1 MSRRSFCYADA
12 VSRELCPRFHL
23 AVELVGSRWTGAVL
37 QLLLSGPARFAE
49 LRASIPHI
57 SDRMLSE
64 RLQELEAQGI
74 VTRAVLPTPPIRV
87 EYALTQKGRE
97 LQRALEAIAA
107 WAQKW
112 VADPNDRTQ
121 RARPRGSRT
130 SPTATARR
138 SSRS

>member
-1 MSRRSFCYADA
+1 MG
-12 VSRELCPRFHL
+12 RELCPRFHL

-49 LRASIPHI
+49 LRAAIPNI

-64 RLQELEAQGI
+64 RLQELEAHGI
-74 VTRAVLPTPPIRV
+74 VTRAVLPAPPIRV
-87 EYALTQKGRE
+87 EYALTPKGRE

-107 WAQKW
+107 WAEKW
-112 VADPNDRTQ
+112 VADPHDRTQ

-130 SPTATARR
+130 SAPATARR